1 MKETDSHAHKVHTDA
16 EKEKQQDEV
25 LTELRESHTESHIK
39 LNRPD
44 TDRSIR
50 G

>member
-1 MKETDSHAHKVHTDA
+1 MRETDSHVHKVQIHK
-16 EKEKQQDEV
+16 EEEKQQDEV

-39 LNRPD
+39 LNQPD
-44 TDRSIR
+44 TARSIR